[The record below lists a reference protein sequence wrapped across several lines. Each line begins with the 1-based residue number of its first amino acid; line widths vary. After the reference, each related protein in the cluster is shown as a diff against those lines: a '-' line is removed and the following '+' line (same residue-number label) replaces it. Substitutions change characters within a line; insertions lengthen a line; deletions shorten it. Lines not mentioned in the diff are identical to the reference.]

1 MRIQW
6 TPSMSVGIEEID
18 RLQREFFAA
27 AERVSR
33 ATTATDVVFEAALR
47 SLLEVACTQFAA
59 EERWL
64 REASEPSLPRHEL
77 EHRRFL
83 ADLASYANQV
93 AQGQRARVD
102 ALRLSGFVGDWIAAH
117 VSGADRDLARAARTA
132 TPQERRSKIKLA
144 SA

>member
-6 TPSMSVGIEEID
+6 TPSLSVGIDEID
-18 RLQREFFAA
+18 RLQRDFFAA
-27 AERVSR
+27 AERVTR
-33 ATTATDVVFEAALR
+33 TTTATDVVFEAALR
-47 SLLEVACTQFAA
+47 SLLDVACTQFAA

-64 REASEPSLPRHEL
+64 REAADPSLPRHEL

-93 AQGQRARVD
+93 SHGQRAGVD
-102 ALRLSGFVGDWIAAH
+102 ALRLSGFVADWVAAH
-117 VSGADRDLARAARTA
+117 VSGVDRDLARAARTA
-132 TPQERRSKIKLA
+132 PEARRAKIKLA